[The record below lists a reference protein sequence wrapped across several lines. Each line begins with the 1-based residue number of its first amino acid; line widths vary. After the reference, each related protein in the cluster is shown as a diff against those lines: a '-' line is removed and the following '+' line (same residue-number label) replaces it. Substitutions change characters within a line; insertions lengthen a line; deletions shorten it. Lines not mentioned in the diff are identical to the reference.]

1 MSAKKESLVLHAPDF
16 KNIFN
21 FIFFFHNIKLILVQ
35 YIKDKMKQ
43 EHIVIG
49 VILVIIVI
57 AIYLM
62 AKNREGFASQTA
74 DELETQILSK
84 YKTDVSGKSADELKD
99 LVARMRLRLDKFGLY
114 PDGSAPDLS
123 RYALKS
129 EVVPGAGGRCLVS
142 NAEDRDK
149 YISKSDLPDP
159 APKVDLSKYV
169 LKSSIPPEKICP
181 PQREIDYSKYV
192 LKSSLPPPQK
202 CPPCICPKVKVS
214 AGLCQKCPPPPKCPP
229 PQPCDQAKCPE
240 VQPCPAAPLCPAP
253 KACPHEQAK
262 TFYDVKYIKVPTV
275 ITKTITVDSY
285 GNVLKQN
292 IQTEAGAMDPSAT
305 HAPGATSGPGASES
319 SSSTMA
325 TSITSAPT
333 QMAVGQTNYATVS
346 NPLAESSTS
355 SSSTARSSGSAGSA
369 GSMGSAGTSSYT
381 VAPAG
386 SPNNLTNFASNMA
399 TPVTTMNPTQN
410 TQYMYF
416 NPELNSE
423 FKKTGIYG
431 YPSPY

>member
-1 MSAKKESLVLHAPDF
+1 
-16 KNIFN
+16 
-21 FIFFFHNIKLILVQ
+21 
-35 YIKDKMKQ
+35 MKQ
-43 EHIVIG
+43 EQIIIGIV
-49 VILVIIVI
+49 LVVIVI
-57 AIYLM
+57 AVYFM
-62 AKNREGFASQTA
+62 AKNHEGFASPTA
-74 DELETQILSK
+74 DELESQILSK
-84 YKTDVSGKSADELKD
+84 YKTDVSGKSAVELQD

-129 EVVPGAGGRCLVS
+129 EVVPGANGRCTVS

-181 PQREIDYSKYV
+181 PQKEIDYSKYV

-229 PQPCDQAKCPE
+229 PQPCDQAKCPD

-253 KACPHEQAK
+253 KACPHEKAK

-275 ITKTITVDSY
+275 ITKTITVDAY

-292 IQTEAGAMDPSAT
+292 IQTEAGATDVHAT
-305 HAPGATSGPGASES
+305 NSPNASES
-319 SSSTMA
+319 SSSVMA

-333 QMAVGQTNYATVS
+333 QPSVGDSSYATIIANMNQES
-346 NPLAESSTS
+346 QQQQQQQQLAVQQLAIQQTQKG
-355 SSSTARSSGSAGSA
+355 TYTIPPADSANS
-369 GSMGSAGTSSYT
+369 
-381 VAPAG
+381 
-386 SPNNLTNFASNMA
+386 LTNFASNMA
-399 TPVTTMNPTQN
+399 SPVTTMNPTQS